1 MNYLLL
7 SFCGTISLKWEGSY
21 NPKQKVLERF
31 VYFAKSPPQSRPPTH
46 AIAC

>member
-1 MNYLLL
+1 M
-7 SFCGTISLKWEGSY
+7 TIKIAMVLTY
-21 NPKQKVLERF
+21 NPKQKVPERF